1 MKDLEYLPTCFPAE
15 IWLHIIE
22 QCTASLSLTE
32 MLTLCR
38 VSKAFN
44 LMTMEAIL
52 ESDMLNDVGYWD
64 PVRKQT
70 IFYHTVDNDHRSS
83 YPPLLENVSDDGD
96 TNSEPETPDLDRPV
110 SPSLPEGNQE
120 QSEDDTFSGEAV
132 ITSSSSVVPSDD
144 FWVMFLTART
154 LGRIR
159 TKPPT
164 QDHVLLLKVSEY
176 LYQHIQ
182 QTSSQIELEDTV
194 RIVCEVAVKHGY
206 IYSHPDFYIKNG
218 SSAFDAT
225 ALKLD
230 ESCAVFRDA
239 LAAMAVHLS
248 DKTLL
253 ENTLSNEDLILC
265 PSHLKALS
273 TADGQFTAIPSF
285 QTPIPQAGR
294 IEDDDFGFMPPKCG
308 KSLIRLAN
316 PVKLA
321 VQLNKIEYIHLLVKS
336 VSNRERE
343 LDVYRKDIV
352 TEVILPDQIEFL
364 RVAIESGWPLTRY
377 RLLAPSIADMIW
389 MNGRTDLSSRSPAG
403 IRLSKILE
411 TTIDLDVFNLVYDA
425 ILEGYNDNEGV
436 WWTKG
441 LSFAADTLAFWGL
454 RRLQRAV
461 LDDCLPIVR
470 RLIELGYSLGPT
482 RTIEDLEGEEQ
493 NVVAEIINGERA
505 VDVALPVAAGRGNL
519 EMVKLLVMAGAHRKR
534 KNVRKAMRIAMEQ
547 GNHEMLEVLASQG
560 SPAGL
565 LNRKAKQRW
574 KKDLEHS
581 GKQNMLKWLEMM

>member
-1 MKDLEYLPTCFPAE
+1 MIDQECLPTYFPAE

-22 QCTASLSLTE
+22 QCTASLSLAE
-32 MLTLCR
+32 ILALCR

-44 LMTMEAIL
+44 LMTVEAIL
-52 ESDMLNDVGYWD
+52 ESDMLDNVGYWD

-70 IFYHTVDNDHRSS
+70 IFYHTVDDDHRSS

-120 QSEDDTFSGEAV
+120 QSEDYTLSGEAV
-132 ITSSSSVVPSDD
+132 ITSSASVVPSDD

-239 LAAMAVHLS
+239 LASMAVHLS
-248 DKTLL
+248 DNTLL
-253 ENTLSNEDLILC
+253 ENTFSNEDLILC
-265 PSHLKALS
+265 PSHLEALS
-273 TADGQFTAIPSF
+273 TADGQLTALSPF

-294 IEDDDFGFMPPKCG
+294 ILDDELGLLPPKCG

-316 PVKLA
+316 SVKLA
-321 VQLNKIEYIHLLVKS
+321 VQLDKIECVTLLLKS
-336 VSNRERE
+336 VSSRERE
-343 LDVYRKDIV
+343 LDVYRKDII
-352 TEVILPDQIEFL
+352 TEVALPGQIEFL
-364 RVAIESGWPLTRY
+364 RVAIETGRPPTRY
-377 RLLAPSIADMIW
+377 QILAPSIADMIW
-389 MNGRTDLSSRSPAG
+389 MNGRTGLSSRSLAG
-403 IRLSKILE
+403 IKLSKMLE
-411 TTIDLDVFNLVYDA
+411 STTNLGVFNLVYDA
-425 ILEGYNDNEGV
+425 ILEGYTEDEGV

-441 LSFAADTLAFWGL
+441 LSSGADTLASWGL

-461 LDDCLPIVR
+461 LDDCLPIVK

-482 RTIEDLEGEEQ
+482 RSIEDLKGEEP
-493 NVVAEIINGERA
+493 NHVADIINGERT
-505 VDVALPVAAGRGNL
+505 VDVALPVAARRGNL
-519 EMVKLLVMAGAHRKR
+519 EMVKFLVMAGGHRKR

-547 GNHEMLEVLASQG
+547 GNHKMLEVLASQG

-574 KKDLEHS
+574 KKDLENS
-581 GKQNMLKWLEMM
+581 GRQNMLKWLEVM

>member
-1 MKDLEYLPTCFPAE
+1 MKDHEYLQTCFPAE

-22 QCTASLSLTE
+22 QCTVSLSLAE

-38 VSKAFN
+38 VNKAFN

-52 ESDMLNDVGYWD
+52 ESDMLDDVGYWD

-70 IFYHTVDNDHRSS
+70 IFYHTVDSDRRSS
-83 YPPLLENVSDDGD
+83 YPPLLENVSDDDD
-96 TNSEPETPDLDRPV
+96 TNSEPETPDLNRSV
-110 SPSLPEGNQE
+110 SPSLPEVNHE
-120 QSEDDTFSGEAV
+120 QFENDSLSEKELF
-132 ITSSSSVVPSDD
+132 TSSSSVVPSDD

-164 QDHVLLLKVSEY
+164 QDHVLLLKAAEHI
-176 LYQHIQ
+176 YQYMQ
-182 QTSSQIELEDTV
+182 QTTFQIELEDVV

-218 SSAFDAT
+218 SPAFDAA
-225 ALKLD
+225 ALQLD
-230 ESCAVFRDA
+230 ESCSVFRDA
-239 LAAMAVHLS
+239 LVGMAVYLS
-248 DKTLL
+248 DNTLL
-253 ENTLSNEDLILC
+253 ENTLSNQDPILC
-265 PSHLKALS
+265 PFHLKALS
-273 TADGQFTAIPSF
+273 TADRQFTAFPSF

-294 IEDDDFGFMPPKCG
+294 IEDDELGFMPPKCG

-321 VQLNKIEYIHLLVKS
+321 VQLDKMEFIHLLLKS
-336 VSNRERE
+336 VSTRERE

-352 TEVILPDQIEFL
+352 TEAVLPDQIEFL
-364 RVAIESGWPLTRY
+364 RVAIESGRPLTRY
-377 RLLAPSIADMIW
+377 RLVAPSIADMLW
-389 MNGRTDLSSRSPAG
+389 MNGRTGLSSRSLAG
-403 IRLSKILE
+403 IKLSKMLE
-411 TTIDLDVFNLVYDA
+411 TTTDLDVFNLVYDA
-425 ILEGYNDNEGV
+425 ILEGYNEDEGV

-441 LSFAADTLAFWGL
+441 LSVGADTLAFWGL

-470 RLIELGYSLGPT
+470 RLIELGYSVGPA
-482 RTIEDLEGEEQ
+482 RTTGDLKDEEHY
-493 NVVAEIINGERA
+493 VVDDIINGERT
-505 VDVALPVAAGRGNL
+505 VDVALPVAVRRGNL
-519 EMVKLLVMAGAHRKR
+519 EMVKLLVMAGGHRKR

-565 LNRKAKQRW
+565 LNRKVKQRW
-574 KKDLEHS
+574 KKDLESS
-581 GKQNMLKWLEMM
+581 GRQNMLKWLEMM

>member
-1 MKDLEYLPTCFPAE
+1 
-15 IWLHIIE
+15 
-22 QCTASLSLTE
+22 
-32 MLTLCR
+32 MLALCR

-44 LMTMEAIL
+44 LMTVEAIL
-52 ESDMLNDVGYWD
+52 ESDMLDNVGYWD
-64 PVRKQT
+64 PV
-70 IFYHTVDNDHRSS
+70 HDDHRSS
-83 YPPLLENVSDDGD
+83 YPPLLENVSGDGD
-96 TNSEPETPDLDRPV
+96 TDSEPETPDLDRPV

-120 QSEDDTFSGEAV
+120 QSEDYTLSGEAV
-132 ITSSSSVVPSDD
+132 ITSSSSVVPSND

-239 LAAMAVHLS
+239 LAAMTVHLS
-248 DKTLL
+248 DNTLL

-273 TADGQFTAIPSF
+273 TADGQLTALSPF

-294 IEDDDFGFMPPKCG
+294 ILDDELGLLPPKCG

-321 VQLNKIEYIHLLVKS
+321 VQLDKIECVTLLLKS
-336 VSNRERE
+336 VSGRERE
-343 LDVYRKDIV
+343 LDVYRKDII
-352 TEVILPDQIEFL
+352 TEVTLPGQIEFL
-364 RVAIESGWPLTRY
+364 RVAIETGRPPTRY
-377 RLLAPSIADMIW
+377 QILAPSIADMIW
-389 MNGRTDLSSRSPAG
+389 MNGRTDLSSRSLAG
-403 IRLSKILE
+403 IKLSKMLE
-411 TTIDLDVFNLVYDA
+411 STTNLGVFNLVYDA
-425 ILEGYNDNEGV
+425 ILEGYTEDEGV

-441 LSFAADTLAFWGL
+441 LSSGADTLASWGL

-461 LDDCLPIVR
+461 LDDCLPIVK

-482 RTIEDLEGEEQ
+482 RNIEDLKGEEPH
-493 NVVAEIINGERA
+493 NVADIINGERT

-519 EMVKLLVMAGAHRKR
+519 EMVKLLVMAGAHRKH
-534 KNVRKAMRIAMEQ
+534 KNVRKAMRIALEQ
-547 GNHEMLEVLASQG
+547 GNHKMLEVLASQG
-560 SPAGL
+560 SLAHL

-574 KKDLEHS
+574 KKDLENS
-581 GKQNMLKWLEMM
+581 GRQNMLKWLEMM